1 MLRQSKRQSGS
12 GFNGP
17 KRNQFQGTNPS
28 ESFSVNDNEV
38 NNFTGKNSKER
49 RRKSAVTDIVCSVP
63 QMFKKLKK
71 RRHGDTLP
79 VVALGIV
86 LLLVFSGFLLLCIDK
101 GNTES
106 GSRGGVLAYIL
117 SGNRDSVPLRQL
129 AFTHSS
135 PRVVEF
141 FSPKNVSTIP
151 RGNGWLNATHRI
163 MRTVDYERPV
173 LPSSKDYAHN
183 RKYDFPTSKEC
194 VPLQEWQTALY
205 PSCNTMH
212 EINTQ
217 PNDDNFVFINCGS
230 SRCTFLIKGSDGS
243 KSVLKIIR

>member
-17 KRNQFQGTNPS
+17 KRNQFQDTNPS
-28 ESFSVNDNEV
+28 ESFSGNDNEV
-38 NNFTGKNSKER
+38 NNFSGKNSKER
-49 RRKSAVTDIVCSVP
+49 RRKSALTDIVCSLP
-63 QMFKKLKK
+63 QKLKRLKK

-79 VVALGIV
+79 AVALGIV
-86 LLLVFSGFLLLCIDK
+86 FLLVFSGFLVRRRDQD
-101 GNTES
+101 NTGR

-117 SGNRDSVPLRQL
+117 SGNRDSIPVRQL

-141 FSPKNVSTIP
+141 FTPINVSTVP
-151 RGNGWLNATHRI
+151 RGYGGLNVTHRI

-194 VPLQEWQTALY
+194 VPLQEWQTSLY

-217 PNDDNFVFINCGS
+217 PNDENFVFINCGS